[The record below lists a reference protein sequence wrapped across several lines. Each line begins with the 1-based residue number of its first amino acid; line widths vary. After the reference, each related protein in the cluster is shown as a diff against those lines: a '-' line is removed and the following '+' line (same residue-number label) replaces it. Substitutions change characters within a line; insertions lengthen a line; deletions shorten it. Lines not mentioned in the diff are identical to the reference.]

1 VILSCVRCKADFET
15 PTLRGYCD
23 SCMGAFADQRR
34 RIRNA
39 QSPMPGCFAEINDDV
54 IAAGWK
60 FPGKPL
66 LPADIGMDSGLLA
79 EEYYRDPESGE
90 EPSSPAVPG
99 CGGKCGGCAGNPV
112 PGEGDGDDGGGRSAS
127 SGVHADGLS
136 IPDAVSPLDQ
146 DIAIRRAALA
156 TLAHARSRGTV
167 PAGLRAW
174 AEAALAPP
182 RVDWRRRLAGLARA
196 APASIAGATDF
207 TWRRQGRRSLH
218 SAGRVG
224 WPLCPALHQPRP
236 KVAVVLDTSG
246 SMGCPGQD
254 GRALQEEALSEVLA
268 LTLAAGGEC
277 RGYACDA
284 GVHAESPL
292 AGRRDLGRLNAGGGG
307 TDMVPGFLA
316 ALKRRPDLIVIVTDG
331 LVGGGWPDGAQCRG
345 RRVLAVLVGEEPPHP
360 PSHIPFVEAH
370 P

>member
-1 VILSCVRCKADFET
+1 MDVPLIVQCKM
-15 PTLRGYCD
+15 L
-23 SCMGAFADQRR
+23 
-34 RIRNA
+34 N
-39 QSPMPGCFAEINDDV
+39 
-54 IAAGWK
+54 
-60 FPGKPL
+60 
-66 LPADIGMDSGLLA
+66 LPEPE
-79 EEYYRDPESGE
+79 EEYTFHPERGWRF
-90 EPSSPAVPG
+90 
-99 CGGKCGGCAGNPV
+99 
-112 PGEGDGDDGGGRSAS
+112 D
-127 SGVHADGLS
+127 
-136 IPDAVSPLDQ
+136 
-146 DIAIRRAALA
+146 LA
-156 TLAHARSRGTV
+156 
-167 PAGLRAW
+167 W
-174 AEAALAPP
+174 
-182 RVDWRRRLAGLARA
+182 
-196 APASIAGATDF
+196 
-207 TWRRQGRRSLH
+207 
-218 SAGRVG
+218 
-224 WPLCPALHQPRP
+224 PALR
-236 KVAVVLDTSG
+236 VAVVLDTSG